1 MPRFSAKPFGFLL
14 LLRWPEQHE
23 GLNTCNHYSFRRNV
37 ISRQQFGPSSK
48 AETSKD
54 STLPLTINAFG
65 IQSVAGSLVLLE
77 KQMIRTRQNSQTYIP
92 TPVSSLVRTSSMIQ
106 TRPQDKVVQA
116 VCNCTTFSNRRFA
129 KHSDLRLH

>member
-1 MPRFSAKPFGFLL
+1 MLRFSAKPFGFLL
-14 LLRWPEQHE
+14 LLRWPQQHE

-77 KQMIRTRQNSQTYIP
+77 KQKANPITVRQNFWTYSPAPI
-92 TPVSSLVRTSSMIQ
+92 SSWVLASSANQ
-106 TRPQDKVVQA
+106 NRPQDKVVQRA
-116 VCNCTTFSNRRFA
+116 CKFTAFLKSPLSRTQ
-129 KHSDLRLH
+129 

>member
-1 MPRFSAKPFGFLL
+1 MLRFSAKPFGFLL

-65 IQSVAGSLVLLE
+65 IQSVAGNLVLLE
-77 KQMIRTRQNSQTYIP
+77 QTDDHDEAGLP
-92 TPVSSLVRTSSMIQ
+92 DLHPCTSLLFGANFEYDSN
-106 TRPQDKVVQA
+106 QA
-116 VCNCTTFSNRRFA
+116 SG
-129 KHSDLRLH
+129 